1 MKKHKYF
8 IFLFIVLF
16 GLFNACSLLE
26 PDEENLYD
34 LNDVN
39 SVVTYTEGF
48 LLSAYR
54 NIPVAHNSFNLSYA
68 SDDALTNVPTS
79 AVKTVVS
86 GGWTSTSNPFDAW
99 NSAYESI
106 LYINTFMAEMDK
118 IDWYW
123 RNAQTRAL
131 FAKKLEGEAY
141 ALRAWN
147 YFNLLQSHAG
157 IGKDGK
163 KLGVPIVDHVLK
175 ISKPEDYQIP
185 RSTFNQLVK
194 FILDDCDSA
203 IAKLPVRW
211 VDTGVPAADLAI
223 GARNNNRI
231 NGAVARLI
239 KAKTLLY
246 AASPAYSDGT
256 YTYQMAAQA
265 AADLMNNNVAGS
277 IGLTK
282 VNLANSIHT
291 EYYNDPTVPNLV
303 NSHPEVLWYSTRINS
318 SNSWEV
324 SNYSP
329 SLFGQGLTN
338 PTQDLVNAFPML
350 DGTPTPLSKIN
361 SSTPYTGRDPRLAKY
376 IFFNGASFTRGAATV
391 TINTK
396 QGSQDALGST
406 NIYSTKTGYYLK
418 KFMNVVNVNL
428 DPAINSLG
436 LHFYTYAR
444 YTDALLIF
452 AEAANEAVGPDIAI
466 GGYTARQVINAIR
479 NRAGITSTAYVD
491 GLTQAGMTSLIRNER
506 RLEMCFEEQRFWDLR
521 RWQMTTEMKGA
532 VSGVEVSADGNTYNY
547 KIVESRNYSDYQLYG
562 PIPYYETLKYGL
574 IQNMGWQ

>member
-1 MKKHKYF
+1 MKKRKYF
-8 IFLFIVLF
+8 ISLFIVLF

-34 LNDVN
+34 INDIS
-39 SVVTYTEGF
+39 SVVTYAEGF
-48 LLSAYR
+48 LLNAYR
-54 NIPVAHNSFNLSYA
+54 NIPVVHNSFNLSYA

-106 LYINTFMAEMDK
+106 LYINTFMEEMGK

-123 RNAQTRAL
+123 KSAQTNAL
-131 FAKKLEGEAY
+131 FAKKLRGEAF

-157 IGKDGK
+157 IGKNEE

-211 VDTGVPAADLAI
+211 IDTGVPAADLAI

-256 YTYQMAAQA
+256 YTYQMAALA
-265 AADLMNNNVAGS
+265 AADLMNNNN
-277 IGLTK
+277 GLTN
-282 VNLANSIHT
+282 VTFANKIHV
-291 EYYNDPTVPNLV
+291 EYYNDPNVT
-303 NSHPEVLWYSTRINS
+303 NSAIGNTHPEVLWYSTKINS
-318 SNSWEV
+318 SNNWEV

-338 PTQDLVNAFPML
+338 PTQDLVNAFPMA
-350 DGTPTPLSKIN
+350 DGTPTPDSKIN
-361 SSTPYTGRDPRLAKY
+361 SNDPYSGRDPRLAKY
-376 IFFNGASFTRGAATV
+376 IFYNGASFVRGAATV

-396 QGSQDALGST
+396 SGSQDALGST
-406 NIYSTKTGYYLK
+406 NIYATKTGYYLR
-418 KFMNVVNVNL
+418 KFMNVSNVNL
-428 DPAINSLG
+428 DPAINSGG

-452 AEAANEAVGPDIAI
+452 AEAANESVGPDVNV
-466 GGYTARQVINAIR
+466 GGFNARQVINAIR
-479 NRAGITSTAYVD
+479 TRAGITSTAYVN
-491 GLTQAGMTSLIRNER
+491 GLTQAEMTNLIRNER

-521 RWQMTTEMKGA
+521 RWQMTTEMKKA
-532 VSGVEVSADGNTYNY
+532 VSGVEVSADGNTFNY
-547 KIVESRNYSDYQLYG
+547 KPVESRNFFDYQIYG

-574 IQNMGWQ
+574 IQNKGWQ

>member
-1 MKKHKYF
+1 MKKRKYF
-8 IFLFIVLF
+8 ISLFIVLF
-16 GLFNACSLLE
+16 SLFNACSLLE
-26 PDEENLYD
+26 PNEENLYD
-34 LNDVN
+34 INDVR
-39 SVVTYTEGF
+39 SVVTSAEGF
-48 LLSAYR
+48 LLNAYR
-54 NIPVAHNSFNLSYA
+54 NIPVVHNNFNLSYA

-79 AVKTVVS
+79 AVKAVVS
-86 GGWTSTSNPFDAW
+86 GGWTSTSNPFEAW
-99 NSAYESI
+99 NTAYESI
-106 LYINTFMAEMDK
+106 FYINTFMEEMDK
-118 IDWYW
+118 VNWYW
-123 RNAQTRAL
+123 RNAQTSAL
-131 FAKKLEGEAY
+131 FAKKLRGEAF

-147 YFNLLQSHAG
+147 YFNLLQAHAG
-157 IGKDGK
+157 IGKNGE

-185 RSTFNQLVK
+185 RSTFNQLVQ
-194 FILDDCDSA
+194 FILNDCDSA
-203 IAKLPVRW
+203 IAILPVRW
-211 VDTGVPAADLAI
+211 VDI
-223 GARNNNRI
+223 GNANVDIANGAKNTNRI

-256 YTYQMAAQA
+256 YTYQMAAVA
-265 AADLMNNNVAGS
+265 AADLMNNNTGS

-282 VNLANSIHT
+282 ITLANSIHT
-291 EYYNDPTVPNLV
+291 EYYNDPNVPGQINI
-303 NSHPEVLWYSTRINS
+303 HPEVLWYSTRINS

-324 SNYSP
+324 SNYPP

-361 SSTPYTGRDPRLAKY
+361 SNSPYTGRDLRLAKY
-376 IFFNGASFTRGAATV
+376 IFFNGASFTRGSATV

-406 NIYSTKTGYYLK
+406 NINATKTGYYLR
-418 KFMNVVNVNL
+418 KFMNVSSVNL
-428 DPAINSLG
+428 DPSINSQG

-452 AEAANEAVGPDIAI
+452 AEAANEAVGPNGTI
-466 GGYTARQVINAIR
+466 GGFSARQVINAIR

-491 GLTQAGMTSLIRNER
+491 GLTQADMTKLIRNER

-521 RWQMTTEMKGA
+521 RWQMTTEMKKA
-532 VSGVEVSADGNTYNY
+532 VSGVEVSADGNTFNY
-547 KIVESRNYSDYQLYG
+547 KEVESRNYFNYQIYG

-574 IQNMGWQ
+574 IQNMDWQ